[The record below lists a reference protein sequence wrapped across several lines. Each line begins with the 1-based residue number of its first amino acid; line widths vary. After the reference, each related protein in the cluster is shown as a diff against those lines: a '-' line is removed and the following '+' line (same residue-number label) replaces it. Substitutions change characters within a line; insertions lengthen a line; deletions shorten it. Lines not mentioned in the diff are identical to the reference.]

1 MRYQLRPAPVA
12 CHARIWVA
20 DDQTTDSPIIFSW
33 FSNDKDTVHNTEL
46 TRFIL
51 HPNVE
56 PYPRSCP
63 RVTVWSIVGTLGD
76 VPHDIMTE
84 GMTTLEP
91 T

>member
-1 MRYQLRPAPVA
+1 MRYQPRPAPVA

-51 HPNVE
+51 HPNTE
-56 PYPRSCP
+56 PYPPVVSP
-63 RVTVWSIVGTLGD
+63 RNCVVYCGYPG
-76 VPHDIMTE
+76 
-84 GMTTLEP
+84 
-91 T
+91 